1 MANRST
7 GWIQDPGR
15 LENLIKVVELFDHN
29 SQTHHDLLTNLIPQ
43 KVLPQDGRQDFISEL
58 NSRRGHRNYPKIR
71 YKSLVGT
78 AFTPRSSARC
88 NGIIQALISGQRRSF
103 ISDWPANNFIRWAET
118 LGFIQYYQ
126 QDDIYSITDFGLKLT
141 QSNTLNSKFD
151 VLKESFLQY
160 PPVTR
165 ILELLYT
172 QYNTN
177 PTNPLLTKFELGR
190 ELGFRGEDGFTT
202 YPQHL
207 VVEAIVMNPMQ
218 KNQILTDWE
227 GSSDKYARMICGWLA
242 HRQINWVEQ
251 SAKAAS
257 ANIGGQTFV
266 TNIPQ
271 SYRITVDGIDAFRMS
286 RARSRHQR
294 IPKRIF
300 FEMLA
305 TKGSDKNYLRT
316 RRALII
322 QYLKNWRIPQ
332 QIQDYLSRKRVNNI
346 PIAVIQDDIK
356 NFERIGLNVKQNGR
370 NQFRIADSIINLR
383 VPVLPVPELMPS
395 YITRIKLR
403 LSSQT
408 RYINHSFFDLVD
420 LGFDSKQNRLFELR
434 IVELLNLI
442 DDLIAI
448 RLSGGN
454 RPEIIAYSPHVAPI
468 NGVIMDS
475 KSYRNG
481 FNIPNSERD
490 KMVRY
495 INEYNQKNPSL
506 NNNRWW
512 ENFRVPNYPQT
523 PIKYTFVSGNFIG
536 QFLSQIQYIL
546 TQTGI
551 NGGAITSEKLI
562 GKVDAILDPNISYT
576 INDFFNDLGCN
587 GLVQ

>member
-1 MANRST
+1 MGNRST

-15 LENLIKVVELFDHN
+15 LENVIKVVELFDHN
-29 SQTHHDLLTNLIPQ
+29 SQTHLDLLRNLIPQ
-43 KVLPQDGRQDFISEL
+43 KVLPQDGRQTFINQLRSRSGY
-58 NSRRGHRNYPKIR
+58 NSYPKID
-71 YKSLVGT
+71 YKCLVGT
-78 AFTPRSSARC
+78 AFTPRPSARC
-88 NGIIQALISGQRRSF
+88 NGIVQALIPGQRRSF

-118 LGFIQYYQ
+118 LGFIQYYPV
-126 QDDIYSITDFGLKLT
+126 DDAYSITSFGLRLS
-141 QSNTLNSKFD
+141 QANNVSSKFN
-151 VLKESFLQY
+151 VLKEALLQY

-165 ILELLYT
+165 ILELLYIE
-172 QYNTN
+172 YNRI
-177 PTNPLLTKFELGR
+177 PQNPLLTKFELGR

-207 VVEAIVMNPMQ
+207 VVEAIVMNPRQ

-251 SAKAAS
+251 SAKAVS
-257 ANIGGQTFV
+257 VNIGGQTFV

-271 SYRITVDGIDAFRMS
+271 SYRITIDGINAFRGS
-286 RARSRHQR
+286 RARSRHQQ
-294 IPKRIF
+294 ISKRVF

-305 TKGSDKNYLRT
+305 TKGADKGYLRT

-322 QYLKNWRIPQ
+322 QYIRSWHTLQ
-332 QIQDYLSRKRVNNI
+332 QIQTHLRNKGLNKI
-346 PIAVIQDDIK
+346 PINIIQDDIG
-356 NFERIGLNVKQNGR
+356 NFTRIGLNVLPNRQNK
-370 NQFRIADSIINLR
+370 FRIADNIIDLCIPTLA
-383 VPVLPVPELMPS
+383 VPQLVPS
-395 YITRIKLR
+395 HISQTKLR
-403 LSSQT
+403 LST
-408 RYINHSFFDLVD
+408 RINYVGHSYFDLID
-420 LGFDSKQNRLFELR
+420 LGFDGRQNRLYELR

-442 DDLIAI
+442 GNLKALH
-448 RLSGGN
+448 LSGGN
-454 RPEIIAYSPHVAPI
+454 RPEIIIYSPNVKPN
-468 NGVIMDS
+468 NGAIMDA
-475 KSYRNG
+475 KSYRIG

-523 PIKYTFVSGNFIG
+523 PIKYSFVSGNFIG

-546 TQTGI
+546 AQTGI

-562 GKVDAILDPNISYT
+562 EKVDAVLNPNISYT

>member
-15 LENLIKVVELFDHN
+15 LENLIKVVELFDYN
-29 SQTHHDLLTNLIPQ
+29 SQTHLALLRSLIPR
-43 KVLPQDGRQDFISEL
+43 KVLPQDGRQTFINEL
-58 NSRRGHRNYPKIR
+58 RSRSGHNSHPKID
-71 YKSLVGT
+71 YKCLVGT

-88 NGIIQALISGQRRSF
+88 NGIVQALIPGQRRPF

-118 LGFIQYYQ
+118 LGFIQYYPV
-126 QDDIYSITDFGLKLT
+126 DDAYSITSFGLSLS
-141 QSNTLNSKFD
+141 QANNASSKFN
-151 VLKESFLQY
+151 VLKEALLQY

-165 ILELLYT
+165 ILELLYIE
-172 QYNTN
+172 YNRT
-177 PTNPLLTKFELGR
+177 PQNPLLTKFELGR

-207 VVEAIVMNPMQ
+207 VVEAIVMNPRQ

-251 SAKAAS
+251 STKAVS
-257 ANIGGQTFV
+257 VNIGGQTFV

-271 SYRITVDGIDAFRMS
+271 SYRITVDGINAFRGS
-286 RARSRHQR
+286 RARSRHQQ
-294 IPKRIF
+294 IPKRVF

-305 TKGSDKNYLRT
+305 TKGTDKGYLRT

-322 QYLKNWRIPQ
+322 QYIRSWRTLQ
-332 QIQDYLSRKRVNNI
+332 QIQTHLRNKGLNKI
-346 PIAVIQDDIK
+346 PINIIQDDIG
-356 NFERIGLNVKQNGR
+356 NFTRIGLNVLPNRQNK
-370 NQFRIADSIINLR
+370 FRIADNIIDLCI
-383 VPVLPVPELMPS
+383 PTLAIPQLLPSHVS
-395 YITRIKLR
+395 QTKLR
-403 LSSQT
+403 LST
-408 RYINHSFFDLVD
+408 RINYVGHSYFDLID
-420 LGFDSKQNRLFELR
+420 LGFDSRQNRLYELR

-442 DDLIAI
+442 GNLKALH
-448 RLSGGN
+448 LSGGN
-454 RPEIIAYSPHVAPI
+454 RPEIIIYSPNVKPN
-468 NGVIMDS
+468 NGAIMDA
-475 KSYRNG
+475 KSYRIG
-481 FNIPNSERD
+481 FNLPNSERD

-512 ENFRVPNYPQT
+512 ENFRVSNYPQT
-523 PIKYTFVSGNFIG
+523 PIKYSFVSGNFIG

-546 TQTGI
+546 AQTGI

-562 GKVDAILDPNISYT
+562 EKVDTVLNPNISYT

-587 GLVQ
+587 GLV